1 MKSENKKG
9 GPYTT
14 KEQESRR
21 KQVYELHFEKGF
33 SAIKIAE
40 MLNVNRNTVNAD
52 IKEWYR
58 KVSEELPE
66 YNVSLLLKQI
76 HRLEMQ
82 QARLLDELENCSESK
97 GRFFIEKI
105 LYAINSKI
113 ASETSKLVFSRRD
126 KLAGL
131 RS

>member
-1 MKSENKKG
+1 MKLENKKG

-14 KEQESRR
+14 KEQENRR

-76 HRLEMQ
+76 HRLEIQ
-82 QARLLDELENCSESK
+82 QSRLLDELENCTDVK
-97 GRFFIEKI
+97 GRFVIEKI

>member
-1 MKSENKKG
+1 MTLENKSKKG

-14 KEQESRR
+14 QEQESRR

-33 SAIKIAE
+33 SAVNIAE
-40 MLNVNRNTVNAD
+40 TLNVNRNTINAD

-82 QARLLDELENCSESK
+82 QARLLEELENCTESN
-97 GRFFIEKI
+97 RSIH
-105 LYAINSKI
+105 NR
-113 ASETSKLVFSRRD
+113 ETTLCN
-126 KLAGL
+126 
-131 RS
+131 